1 MKKKNLLVIALMLLT
16 VMSITACSGEKD
28 NSEET
33 GNGGA
38 NSTNKLKVALLLSG
52 PANDQGWNATA
63 VEGLN
68 TIKEKHDVE
77 TTFMENVTVADME
90 SAYTDYASQGYDLI
104 IGHGFQFGQP
114 AAKVA
119 LTFPEQY
126 FMATESNSKE
136 KNMSSY
142 VMSCEQG
149 GYLMGALAASISKM
163 NVIGVVGGMEQ
174 PSIIKEVEAF
184 KVAAKEIN
192 PDIKILES
200 YVNSFTD
207 VTAGKAAATSMLD
220 QNADVIYHVAN
231 QAGTGVIK
239 ACEER
244 GVYALGNSYDQTSV
258 ASGTVLC
265 STVYRMPEVIN
276 YALEEVIN
284 NKFGNSVTYLG
295 IAENVVDI
303 SFNEELKSE
312 IPEDVVNKI
321 EELYSNI
328 ESGTLEVPLKEE
340 KTK

>member
-1 MKKKNLLVIALMLLT
+1 MKKKNLFVVAMMLLT
-16 VMSITACSGEKD
+16 ALIFTACSGGNDKAKD
-28 NSEET
+28 T
-33 GNGGA
+33 GKGG
-38 NSTNKLKVALLLSG
+38 SGSKDSLKVALLLSG

-63 VEGLN
+63 VEGLDKL
-68 TIKEKHDVE
+68 KEKHDVE

-114 AAKVA
+114 AAKVSE
-119 LTFPEQY
+119 TFPDQY
-126 FMATESNSKE
+126 FMATESNSKA

-149 GYLMGALAASISKM
+149 GYLMGALAASMSETK
-163 NVIGVVGGMEQ
+163 VIGVIGGVEQ

-184 KVAAKEIN
+184 KAAAKEIN

-220 QNADVIYHVAN
+220 QGADVIYQVAN

-244 GVYALGNSYDQTSV
+244 GVYALGNSYDQSSV
-258 ASGTVLC
+258 APNTVLC

-276 YALEEVIN
+276 YALEEVIG
-284 NKFGNSVTYLG
+284 NKFGDSVTYLG
-295 IAENVVDI
+295 IKDKVVDI
-303 SFNEELKSE
+303 TFNKDLKGK
-312 IPEDVVNKI
+312 IPEDVVKKI
-321 EELYSNI
+321 EDLYSQI
-328 ESGTLEVPLKEE
+328 ESGKLEVPLKEE